1 MLERDKDG
9 KMPLGY
15 HYGYGTTKANS
26 LQKRNQFMAR
36 PTCTWAPRT
45 NKLAIQTS
53 SSEFTVGKFRGTAKK
68 NVAEQIRRNYCST
81 VSQERNRG
89 IFRAKVVKRLGQNKQ
104 QIAMYG
110 AVTAAGG
117 KGKKKE
123 TGAGLALSNIVL
135 DTESIPFRLA
145 GESFKKKK
153 ESFFF

>member
-1 MLERDKDG
+1 ML
-9 KMPLGY
+9 
-15 HYGYGTTKANS
+15 
-26 LQKRNQFMAR
+26 RNKFDEII
-36 PTCTWAPRT
+36 APR
-45 NKLAIQTS
+45 L
-53 SSEFTVGKFRGTAKK
+53 VKK
-68 NVAEQIRRNYCST
+68 ET
-81 VSQERNRG
+81 GG

-153 ESFFF
+153 ESFFFKN